1 MIHKRKYIIRVKRII
16 PFNIS
21 YELIDYSEKGNI
33 SKDKKELIQL
43 RYHVITMIREY
54 EYITMKKRIFM
65 VNISDNEN
73 ESKQLIYQML
83 RMK

>member
-33 SKDKKELIQL
+33 SKDKKELNQI
-43 RYHVITMIREY
+43 RYHIQIMILCP
-54 EYITMKKRIFM
+54 
-65 VNISDNEN
+65 
-73 ESKQLIYQML
+73 LIYHDEKENFHGKYI
-83 RMK
+83 R

>member
-1 MIHKRKYIIRVKRII
+1 
-16 PFNIS
+16 
-21 YELIDYSEKGNI
+21 
-33 SKDKKELIQL
+33 
-43 RYHVITMIREY
+43 MIREY